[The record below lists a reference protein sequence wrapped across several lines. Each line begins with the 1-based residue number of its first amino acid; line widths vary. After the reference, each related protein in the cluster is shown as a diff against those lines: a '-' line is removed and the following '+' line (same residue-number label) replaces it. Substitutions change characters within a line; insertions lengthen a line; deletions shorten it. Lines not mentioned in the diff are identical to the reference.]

1 MEGSSPVSMPG
12 LTPAP
17 CAAPGA
23 NTGLTPSE
31 GRPRGMATIGIAL
44 TQLKDQRSVV
54 GVKMFPTDEVCVDH
68 YCAMVGG
75 YRFFQL
81 LGIWRC

>member
-1 MEGSSPVSMPG
+1 
-12 LTPAP
+12 
-17 CAAPGA
+17 
-23 NTGLTPSE
+23 
-31 GRPRGMATIGIAL
+31 MATIGIAL